1 MGCPYANVL
10 GEVGKGV
17 HSTRIFGFSWNDSW
31 MTVAAGLITAY
42 LFNITWW
49 KSILAW
55 FVAGEILHVLFGAN
69 TAFVKLLGLDH
80 QCLP

>member
-17 HSTRIFGFSWNDSW
+17 HATRIFGFSWNDSW

-49 KSILAW
+49 KSILTW
-55 FVAGEILHVLFGAN
+55 FIVGEVLHYVYGVKS
-69 TAFVKLLGLDH
+69 AFLEMVGLSPT
-80 QCLP
+80 C

>member
-1 MGCPYANVL
+1 
-10 GEVGKGV
+10 
-17 HSTRIFGFSWNDSW
+17 

-55 FVAGEILHVLFGAN
+55 FVVGELLHVLFGAN

-80 QCLP
+80 QCLA